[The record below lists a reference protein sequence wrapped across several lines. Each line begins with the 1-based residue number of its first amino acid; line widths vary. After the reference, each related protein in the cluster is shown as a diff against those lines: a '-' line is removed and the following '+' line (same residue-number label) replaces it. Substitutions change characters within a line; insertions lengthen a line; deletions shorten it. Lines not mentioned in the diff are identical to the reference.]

1 MSGGHRRCLQTRA
14 EGLWRGPTAAR
25 EIYMAKHP
33 SERPSYPERVP
44 RVPSPSTANAGDGM
58 ELAREEARRYL
69 PDAVRLLA
77 GIAFAPDSEAALH
90 TRMLC
95 AKQLVEIAGAIPQA
109 TPSPP
114 PAPQPYERPVDGSEL
129 D

>member
-14 EGLWRGPTAAR
+14 EGLWLAW
-25 EIYMAKHP
+25 EVYMTKHP
-33 SERPSYPERVP
+33 SERPSRTERIP
-44 RVPSPSTANAGDGM
+44 RVPPPSAASARDGA

-77 GIAFAPDSEAALH
+77 GIALAPDSEAALH

-95 AKQLVEIAGAIPQA
+95 AKQIVEIAGVIPQT

-114 PAPQPYERPVDGSEL
+114 LPPYERPVDGREL